1 MNKSIGALSVL
12 FAAASMLA
20 GCNGNGYSPAPSPT
34 STPSGTCGGPP
45 SSNQMEVIYPIPGT
59 RKAPPNLLNIYV
71 STKGTLP
78 PSNSFDFFLELSTGA
93 TTYTG
98 LFTPVSYG
106 SIPTPHATPTYPNPT
121 YYASPIAG
129 PYGSSFPIGPDV
141 TVTGLWND
149 GGRNCIPHFEVFSF
163 RTASR

>member
-12 FAAASMLA
+12 FAAAAMLA
-20 GCNGNGYSPAPSPT
+20 GCNGGNTYGPTPTPT

-45 SSNQMEVIYPIPGT
+45 NQMEVLYPIPGT
-59 RKAPPNLLNIYV
+59 RKAKPNLLNIYV

-106 SIPTPHATPTYPNPT
+106 SIPTPHAKPTYSSPT
-121 YYASPIAG
+121 YYGTAIAG

-149 GGRNCIPHFEVFSF
+149 GGRNCIPHFEVFNFKTSG
-163 RTASR
+163 S